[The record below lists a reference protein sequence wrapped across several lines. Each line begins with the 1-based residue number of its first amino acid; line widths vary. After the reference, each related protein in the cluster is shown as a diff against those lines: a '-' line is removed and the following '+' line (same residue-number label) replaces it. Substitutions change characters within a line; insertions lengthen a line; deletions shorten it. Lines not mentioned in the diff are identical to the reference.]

1 MKQFADV
8 QDRESPRT
16 RILVVD
22 DDVDQLA
29 TIGDLLRSAGFDAQ
43 LLQTGWEL
51 REALARNTY
60 ALVLLDLHLSGETGL
75 SIARELRA
83 TSTMPII
90 MISGA
95 ADEVDRILLLEL
107 AADDF
112 LTKPFSPRELLAR
125 VRAVLRRSRMPAPN
139 DPAPRG
145 LPASPAAT
153 PPGLNMPAPTL
164 AAALPPARTLPAAAG
179 QVFHFGSWQLR
190 VNERELIGET
200 GCRCDLTAQEFR
212 LLEVLVRKPN
222 RVWTREQLIEQTR
235 SLAADVYDRTI
246 DVLILRLRR
255 KIEPNP
261 KLPQYICTERGL
273 GYVFSAKVR
282 TDE

>member
-1 MKQFADV
+1 MNQLTQVRDSE
-8 QDRESPRT
+8 RPRT

-29 TIGDLLRSAGFDAQ
+29 TIGDLLRSAGFDAA
-43 LLQTGWEL
+43 LLQSGWEL

-60 ALVLLDLHLSGETGL
+60 ALVLLDLHLCGETGL
-75 SIARELRA
+75 SLARELRA
-83 TSTMPII
+83 TSTLPII

-125 VRAVLRRSRMPAPN
+125 IHAVLRRSRMAAAN
-139 DPAPRG
+139 DPAPPIAAPTAVNIVTALPRPPVRG
-145 LPASPAAT
+145 LPT
-153 PPGLNMPAPTL
+153 
-164 AAALPPARTLPAAAG
+164 AAG
-179 QVFHFGSWQLR
+179 QVFRFGAWQLR
-190 VNERELIGET
+190 VSERELISET

-212 LLEVLVRKPN
+212 LLEVLVRKPH

-282 TDE
+282 IDE